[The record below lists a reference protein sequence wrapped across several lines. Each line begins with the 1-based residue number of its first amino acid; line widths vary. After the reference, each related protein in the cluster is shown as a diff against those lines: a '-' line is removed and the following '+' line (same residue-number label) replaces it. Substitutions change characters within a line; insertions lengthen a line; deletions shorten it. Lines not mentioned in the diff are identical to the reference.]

1 LQDEIDPNQRLYL
14 DRLQEEYQRL
24 HGAAVDLIKAEVG
37 PGEEYSNT
45 AGRAV
50 ISPNG
55 AWFECFDLPMEFSGA
70 AGGPVS
76 YGFVSD
82 AEAMA
87 LLEQLRSKAEE
98 QSASASSRFGLF
110 VLYTRRGIAE
120 LRDAYVVR
128 SLGDNEEPG
137 RRSPTSGSFRSGV
150 LPLLFRARIAV
161 EEDIPGLSF
170 RRGVVFCLAGIGE
183 RNLVVEISYE
193 SPEVRDLSVIQPNQ
207 FAQ

>member
-1 LQDEIDPNQRLYL
+1 MQDEIDPNQRLYL

-24 HGAAVDLIKAEVG
+24 HGAAVELIKAEVG
-37 PGEEYSNT
+37 PGEEYSNQ

-70 AGGPVS
+70 AGGPVF
-76 YGFVSD
+76 YNFLSD
-82 AEAMA
+82 GQAIA
-87 LLEQLRSKAEE
+87 LLEQLRRTAEE
-98 QSASASSRFGLF
+98 QSALGSRPFGLF
-110 VLYTRRGIAE
+110 VLYARRGIAE
-120 LRDAYVVR
+120 LRDAYIVR
-128 SLGDNEEPG
+128 SAGDTVEPG
-137 RRSPTSGSFRSGV
+137 RNSLTSGTFRSGV
-150 LPLLFRARIAV
+150 LPLLFRARITS
-161 EEDIPGLSF
+161 EQDIPGLSF

-193 SPEVRDLSVIQPNQ
+193 SPEVRDLSLTPTNQ